1 MTKEQDEK
9 ARKIISAATGVFMR
23 YGIKSVNMDDI
34 ARHLGVSKKT
44 LYKYVSDKNDLV
56 TRAFDMHCQVEDEE
70 INKIHS
76 LELNAIDEMFEV
88 QRMVIT
94 MVKDLH
100 PSVLYDMQKYHP
112 EQMKRMEESRHHTVS
127 TTMIRNMEKGMKEG
141 LYRDDLKPDIVAA
154 LYVSAIETFFRK
166 VAFDETEYSFQD
178 LYLELFRLHIR
189 GIASEKGIRY
199 LVEKMRQEQTPTSK

>member
-1 MTKEQDEK
+1 MEMEKDEK
-9 ARKIISAATGVFMR
+9 AQKIISAATEVFMR
-23 YGIKSVNMDDI
+23 FGIKSVNMDDI

-56 TRAFDMHCQVEDEE
+56 TKAFDMHC
-70 INKIHS
+70 S
-76 LELNAIDEMFEV
+76 LEDNAISTIQALGLNAIDEMFEV

-112 EQMKRMEESRHHTVS
+112 EQMKRMEESRHQTIS
-127 TTMIRNMEKGMKEG
+127 DTMVRNMEKGMKEG

-189 GIASEKGIRY
+189 GIASEKGIQY
-199 LVEKMRQEQTPTSK
+199 LIEKVRQEQNTNAK

>member
-1 MTKEQDEK
+1 MTKEQDNK
-9 ARKIISAATGVFMR
+9 GQKIISGAIEVFMR

-56 TRAFDMHCQVEDEE
+56 TRAFDLHCELEDAQISE
-70 INKIHS
+70 IHA
-76 LELNAIDEMFEV
+76 LGLNAIDEMFEV

-112 EQMKRMEESRHHTVS
+112 EQMKRMEESRDQTITETLV
-127 TTMIRNMEKGMKEG
+127 RNMEKGMTEG
-141 LYRDDLKPDIVAA
+141 LYRNDLNPDVVAA
-154 LYVSAIETFFRK
+154 LYVAGIESFFRK
-166 VAFDETEYSFQD
+166 VAFEETDYSFQD

-199 LVEKMRQEQTPTSK
+199 LVEKVRQEQTPTTK